1 MVGTI
6 GQAFDAIEDP
16 AAKVAGIIAQ
26 AIASVALA
34 YSQTL
39 AEDQSSKSN
48 VWAFIAA
55 AAAAMISMTTTIATI
70 HGATGYAHGG
80 IVKGRTLGG
89 RNVLGYAG
97 GGTIAGNTYSNDQIP
112 ILANA
117 GEVVLTKAM
126 QGNLAS
132 VLSDQERGGG
142 MSMSRVSGEQIY
154 VVLDRYMRRSGRGEI
169 LTWK

>member
-1 MVGTI
+1 M
-6 GQAFDAIEDP
+6 
-16 AAKVAGIIAQ
+16 
-26 AIASVALA
+26 
-34 YSQTL
+34 
-39 AEDQSSKSN
+39 
-48 VWAFIAA
+48 
-55 AAAAMISMTTTIATI
+55 
-70 HGATGYAHGG
+70 
-80 IVKGRTLGG
+80 
-89 RNVLGYAG
+89 LGYAG

-112 ILANA
+112 IMANA